1 MYDGR
6 GMIIPGGAMANKDFQ
21 MERHYELWKDLNKQM
36 SRWVFV
42 VLLVAILIPWK
53 VLIPYLES
61 SAQLVQERE
70 NLEKANSKLSGI
82 KRNEDYV

>member
-6 GMIIPGGAMANKDFQ
+6 SVTIPGCAMANKDFQ
-21 MERHYELWKDLNKQM
+21 MERHYELWKDLNKEM
-36 SRWVFV
+36 SRWVFA

-70 NLEKANSKLSGI
+70 NLEKANKPHNSIGL
-82 KRNEDYV
+82 RPD